1 MMDTLKIFSEIY
13 NSNDLEGLKKS
24 KQILQDVLMAVNNRI
39 DELEHEKLR
48 MELRYLIKTVA
59 MK

>member
-1 MMDTLKIFSEIY
+1 MDTLKIFSEIY